1 MYENEIVERVS
12 EVMDIYETLVELDGR
27 LRELSLQVGEDY
39 RRDSHGKLDTRE
51 ISAFLELLRN
61 CGGVEALDVYASNDR
76 TQCESSLDI
85 ISNVLYNLRG
95 RRFE

>member
-12 EVMDIYETLVELDGR
+12 EVMEIYETLVELDGR

-39 RRDSHGKLDTRE
+39 RRECHGELDTRE

-61 CGGVEALDVYASNDR
+61 CGGVEALDVYARNDR

-95 RRFE
+95 RRFA